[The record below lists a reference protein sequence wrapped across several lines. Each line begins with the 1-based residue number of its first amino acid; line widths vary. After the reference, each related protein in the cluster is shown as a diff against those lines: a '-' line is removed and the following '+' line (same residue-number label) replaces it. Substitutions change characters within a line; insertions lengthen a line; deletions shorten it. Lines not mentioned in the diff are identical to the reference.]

1 MIYPPD
7 YSSGG
12 LLLGLLGHFFI
23 LHFSHPIS
31 QPLSADLFIIFFI
44 AYTIN
49 YIIAYAAMTYPI
61 KNAMSVIFIVPDII
75 SVYSFRF
82 FIKLYI
88 IFNSGSSM
96 DFLRKHRKYVLL

>member
-31 QPLSADLFIIFFI
+31 QPLSADLFIIF
-44 AYTIN
+44 
-49 YIIAYAAMTYPI
+49 
-61 KNAMSVIFIVPDII
+61 
-75 SVYSFRF
+75 
-82 FIKLYI
+82 
-88 IFNSGSSM
+88 
-96 DFLRKHRKYVLL
+96 LLHILLTLLLHMLL